1 MTTDA
6 AERHPLAYLLAVRG
20 QKAEAYLLRVAEQHQ
35 RMGYGQMAYR
45 REKVSRWIRG
55 DYAPSYRTQLAMA
68 TLEGIPP
75 EAIHANGWPGW
86 LLVALPDH
94 TLFALPWTSTGTVHA
109 LEITGG
115 PVDRRQFLITTS
127 VTLGATVAQWSAAS
141 PAGTAPTAGR
151 RIGADVPALFEHRL
165 EGLRRLDDTV
175 GSGDVY
181 DAARAELRLITTT
194 LKTASFGEGVE
205 RRLFGAAA
213 EASRSAGW
221 TAYDSGKTAAAERHY
236 ATALRAAASAD
247 DPVVAAN
254 TLSFWAIQ
262 HYSTGN
268 PRGAVDL
275 IEAALSQAPRTGSAR
290 MTSMLHAR
298 ACRAHAHAGD
308 TRAADRSAN
317 AALDAYEHA
326 GPIEDDLPCVY
337 WYNLGEAHQLL
348 GSSALNLG
356 NPKRALAHFL
366 EASDAQEAYNADA
379 FPRGHAIYLSRLAEA
394 HLSLGDVDAAV
405 ATAHDA
411 VDRMGGVTSAR
422 GTNTLADLRKKLTRR
437 RGIPAVADF
446 LAYTS
451 TPGPRGESRSPGL
464 IMESRGG

>member
-1 MTTDA
+1 MAVTTDA

-20 QKAEAYLLRVAEQHQ
+20 QKAQAYLLRVAEQHQ

-45 REKVSRWIRG
+45 REKASRWIRG
-55 DYAPSYRTQLAMA
+55 DYAPNYRTQLAMA
-68 TLEGIPP
+68 ALEGIPP
-75 EAIHANGWPGW
+75 EAIHAHGWPGW
-86 LLVALPDH
+86 LLLALPDH
-94 TLFALPWTSTGTVHA
+94 TLFTLPWTTTGVVQA

-115 PVDRRQFLITTS
+115 PVDRRKFLITTS
-127 VTLGATVAQWSAAS
+127 VTLGTTVAQWSAAA
-141 PAGTAPTAGR
+141 PAGAAPTTGC
-151 RIGADVPALFEHRL
+151 RIGDDVPDLFERRL

-181 DAARAELRLITTT
+181 DAARAELRLITAT
-194 LKTASFGEGVE
+194 LKNASFGEGVE
-205 RRLFGAAA
+205 RRLFAAAA

-236 ATALRAAASAD
+236 VTALRAAASAD
-247 DPVVAAN
+247 DPVVGAN
-254 TLSFWAIQ
+254 TLAFWAIQ

-275 IEAALSQAPRTGSAR
+275 IEAALSKAPRTGSPR
-290 MTSMLHAR
+290 LTSMLHAR

-308 TRAADRSAN
+308 ARAADRAAN

-326 GPIEDDLPCVY
+326 GPIEDDLSCVY
-337 WYNLGEAHQLL
+337 WYNLGETHQLI

-366 EASDAQEAYNADA
+366 EASTVHTNQEAYNGDA
-379 FPRGHAIYLSRLAEA
+379 FPRGHAIYLARLAEA
-394 HLSLGDVDAAV
+394 HLGLGDVDAAV

-411 VDRMGGVTSAR
+411 VDRMGGITSAR
-422 GTNTLADLRKKLTRR
+422 STHTLEDLRSKLARR
-437 RGIPAVADF
+437 RGIPAVAEF
-446 LAYTS
+446 LDYTN
-451 TPGPRGESRSPGL
+451 TE
-464 IMESRGG
+464 

>member
-6 AERHPLAYLLAVRG
+6 AERHPLACLLAMRG
-20 QKAEAYLLRVAEQHQ
+20 MKAEAYLLRVAEQHQ
-35 RMGYGQMAYR
+35 RMGYGQMAFR
-45 REKVSRWIRG
+45 KEKASRWITG
-55 DYAPSYRTQLAMA
+55 VYAPSYRTQLAMA
-68 TLEGIPP
+68 ALEGIPP
-75 EAIHANGWPGW
+75 EEIHTHGWPGW
-86 LLVALPDH
+86 ILLALPDH
-94 TLFALPWTSTGTVHA
+94 TLFTLPWTTTGAMHA
-109 LEITGG
+109 LETTGG

-127 VTLGATVAQWSAAS
+127 VTLSATVAQWSAAA
-141 PAGTAPTAGR
+141 PAGTAPTAGS
-151 RIGADVPALFEHRL
+151 RIGHDVPDLFENRL
-165 EGLRRLDDTV
+165 DGLRRLDDTV

-181 DAARAELRLITTT
+181 HAARAELRLITTT
-194 LKTASFGEGVE
+194 LKSASFGEGVE
-205 RRLFGAAA
+205 RRLFAAAA

-221 TAYDSGKTAAAERHY
+221 TAYDSGKAAAAERHY
-236 ATALRAAASAD
+236 TTALRAAASAD
-247 DPVVAAN
+247 DPVAGAN
-254 TLSFWAIQ
+254 TLAFWAIQ

-275 IEAALSQAPRTGSAR
+275 IEAALAQAPKTGSAR
-290 MTSMLHAR
+290 LTSMLHAR

-326 GPIEDDLPCVY
+326 GPIEDDHPCVY
-337 WYNLGEAHQLL
+337 WYNLGETHQLL

-356 NPKRALAHFL
+356 HPKRALTHFL
-366 EASDAQEAYNADA
+366 DATTAHASQEAYNAAA
-379 FPRGHAIYLSRLAEA
+379 FPRGHAIYLARLAEA

-422 GTNTLADLRKKLTRR
+422 GTNTLEDLRKKLARR

-446 LAYTS
+446 LDYTD
-451 TPGPRGESRSPGL
+451 TE
-464 IMESRGG
+464 